1 MNGIKPTTSSST
13 SSSSNTARSDLFTFI
28 LSKNLLRSLPHKK
41 QKKKLHIAKL
51 NSDIDLYTN
60 QKISDITSSRYHLDH
75 IVELQCFAHVISISL
90 RNIDNSDIDGHATFT
105 LLRDRL
111 VKIINSD
118 FNLNVTDRQANL
130 VKMNVFK
137 EFIKRRRNDS
147 NPSLISFLRNAP
159 NFDKNIYHF
168 CSTLRNACKKIR
180 EQLISNM
187 NESTT
192 TQHAFKRIIDEF
204 DIFYNSMQIED
215 YDLIRFI

>member
-1 MNGIKPTTSSST
+1 MDGIRPTTTSSIST
-13 SSSSNTARSDLFTFI
+13 SSNTASSSSDLSTFI

-41 QKKKLHIAKL
+41 QKKKFHIAKL

-60 QKISDITSSRYHLDH
+60 QKISDVSSSRYHLDH
-75 IVELQCFAHVISISL
+75 IVELQCFAHVISLGL
-90 RNIDNSDIDGHATFT
+90 RNIDNNDKDGHATFS
-105 LLRDRL
+105 LLSDRL

-118 FNLNVTDRQANL
+118 FNLNVTDRRANL

-168 CSTLRNACKKIR
+168 CSPLRNECKKIR
-180 EQLISNM
+180 EQLIFNM
-187 NESTT
+187 NETT
-192 TQHAFKRIIDEF
+192 SIQHAFKRIID
-204 DIFYNSMQIED
+204 
-215 YDLIRFI
+215 